1 MRLFHCQ
8 KKMDVANG
16 SVEIFLELLALGHFP
31 TDEPFSARSENGG
44 ENRACADDEGAD
56 DLWIH
61 GLLMVVTLV
70 FLKWWIMG
78 NRHAWASGWACGLCV
93 TLIKHG
99 FLRRGVPQP
108 GSR

>member
-31 TDEPFSARSENGG
+31 TDEPCGARSENGG

-61 GLLMVVTLV
+61 GSLMVVTLV
-70 FLKWWIMG
+70 FPKW
-78 NRHAWASGWACGLCV
+78 
-93 TLIKHG
+93 
-99 FLRRGVPQP
+99 
-108 GSR
+108 